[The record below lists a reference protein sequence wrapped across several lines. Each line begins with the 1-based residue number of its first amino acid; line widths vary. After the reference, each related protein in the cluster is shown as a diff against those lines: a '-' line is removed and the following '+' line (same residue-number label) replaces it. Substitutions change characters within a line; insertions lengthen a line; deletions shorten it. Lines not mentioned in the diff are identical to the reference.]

1 MIYNQSLTLNERD
14 CADLL
19 GQVFPWTMCEIFNE
33 KDEDFSKVYQ
43 IYKLEITRNM
53 NTKQK

>member
-19 GQVFPWTMCEIFNE
+19 GQVSLWTMCEIFNE
-33 KDEDFSKVYQ
+33 KDDDFSKICQ